1 VPELQEAAPTSF
13 NLSELR
19 LLRGP
24 RGHQNGIAAKIAF
37 LFPGQGSQQPG
48 MGAEMLTDPEVEEL
62 CDKCSTAGGVD
73 LRHLLV
79 NADDE
84 ELRLTQNAQP
94 ALCFVG
100 LGLTLL
106 LRRRGIEPA
115 AAAGHSVGE
124 YAALAASGAVG
135 AQQVI
140 KAVVERGKA
149 MAEAAP
155 AGTSSMAAVLG
166 LDSQAVEVALA
177 GMNDAW
183 PANYNTPTQ
192 TVIAGTISGLEAATK
207 RLQAA
212 GAKRVVPL
220 NVSAAFHT
228 PLMAP
233 AAERLRA
240 ALDKIEWRTPR
251 VPVIAN
257 LTGRPHQGGE
267 RIPQVMEMQLRSP
280 VRWAACIQMLVE
292 LGCDTFFEVGPKR
305 ALTGMMREL
314 APQAKTG
321 AVGTPTA
328 VEEVGIDG

>member
-1 VPELQEAAPTSF
+1 MGTEL
-13 NLSELR
+13 
-19 LLRGP
+19 
-24 RGHQNGIAAKIAF
+24 
-37 LFPGQGSQQPG
+37 
-48 MGAEMLTDPEVEEL
+48 LTDPEVSAL
-62 CDKCSTAGGVD
+62 CDRCASAAGVD
-73 LRHLLV
+73 LRRLLTT
-79 NADDE
+79 ADDD

-100 LGLTLL
+100 IGLTML

-115 AAAGHSVGE
+115 ATAGHSVGE

-135 AQQVI
+135 APEVI

-166 LDSQAVEVALA
+166 LDAQAVEVALA

-192 TVIAGTISGLEAATK
+192 TVIAGTTTGLEVATQ
-207 RLQAA
+207 RLQVA
-212 GAKRVVPL
+212 GAKRVIPL

-240 ALDKIEWRTPR
+240 ALDRIEWRSPR
-251 VPVIAN
+251 VPVMAN
-257 LTGRPHQGGE
+257 LTGRPHLGGD
-267 RIPQVMEMQLRSP
+267 RIPHVMEMQLRSP
-280 VRWAACIQMLVE
+280 VRWAACVGSLVE
-292 LGCDTFFEVGPKR
+292 MGCDAFIEVGPKR

-314 APQAKTG
+314 APGRIAT
-321 AVGTPTA
+321 AAGTPAAVAEVALTA
-328 VEEVGIDG
+328 

>member
-1 VPELQEAAPTSF
+1 MPELRTLRSGGGSRSHQ
-13 NLSELR
+13 SE
-19 LLRGP
+19 
-24 RGHQNGIAAKIAF
+24 GIAAEVVF

-48 MGAEMLTDPEVEEL
+48 MGVELLQDSEVSEL
-62 CDKCSTAGGVD
+62 CDECGSAAGID
-73 LRHLLV
+73 LPRLLTT
-79 NADDE
+79 ADDD

-94 ALCFVG
+94 ALCFAG
-100 LGLTLL
+100 LALTLL
-106 LRRRGIEPA
+106 LRRRGIQPV

-124 YAALAASGAVG
+124 YAALAAAGSLTAP
-135 AQQVI
+135 QVI

-166 LDSQAVEVALA
+166 LDAQAIEVALA

-192 TVIAGTISGLEAATK
+192 TVIAGTTTGLEVATQ
-207 RLQAA
+207 RLQLA
-212 GAKRVVPL
+212 GAKRVIPL

-240 ALDKIEWRTPR
+240 ALDRIEWRAPR
-251 VPVIAN
+251 IPVMAN
-257 LTGRPHQGGE
+257 LTGRPHQGGD
-267 RIPQVMEMQLRSP
+267 RIPHVMEMQLRSP
-280 VRWAACIQMLVE
+280 VRWAACVASLVE
-292 LGCDTFFEVGPKR
+292 MGCDSFLEVGPKR

-314 APQAKTG
+314 APGRTAV
-321 AVGTPTA
+321 AVGTPALIQELAITA
-328 VEEVGIDG
+328 

>member
-1 VPELQEAAPTSF
+1 MPELRTLRSGRGSRSHQ
-13 NLSELR
+13 SE
-19 LLRGP
+19 
-24 RGHQNGIAAKIAF
+24 GIAAEVAF

-48 MGAEMLTDPEVEEL
+48 MGVELLQDSEVSEL
-62 CDKCSTAGGVD
+62 CDECGSAAGID
-73 LRHLLV
+73 LPRLLAT
-79 NADDE
+79 ADDD

-94 ALCFVG
+94 ALCFAG
-100 LGLTLL
+100 LALTLL
-106 LRRRGIEPA
+106 LRRRGIQPV

-124 YAALAASGAVG
+124 YAALAAAGSLTAP
-135 AQQVI
+135 QVI

-166 LDSQAVEVALA
+166 LDAQAIEVALA

-192 TVIAGTISGLEAATK
+192 TVIAGTTTGLEVATQ
-207 RLQAA
+207 RLQLA
-212 GAKRVVPL
+212 GAKRVIPL

-240 ALDKIEWRTPR
+240 ALDRIEWRAPR
-251 VPVIAN
+251 IPVMAN
-257 LTGRPHQGGE
+257 LTGRPHQGGD
-267 RIPQVMEMQLRSP
+267 RIPHVMEMQLRSP
-280 VRWAACIQMLVE
+280 VRWAACVASLVE
-292 LGCDTFFEVGPKR
+292 LGCDAFLEVGPKR

-314 APQAKTG
+314 APGRTAV
-321 AVGTPTA
+321 AVGTPALIQELAITA
-328 VEEVGIDG
+328 

>member
-1 VPELQEAAPTSF
+1 MS
-13 NLSELR
+13 S
-19 LLRGP
+19 RGP
-24 RGHQNGIAAKIAF
+24 LKKAPQVAF

-48 MGAEMLTDPEVEEL
+48 MGAELLEDEDISAL
-62 CDKCSTAGGVD
+62 CDKCDSFADVD
-73 LRHLLV
+73 LRRLLTT
-79 NADDE
+79 ATDD

-100 LGLTLL
+100 IALTLL
-106 LRRRGIEPA
+106 LRRKGIEPV

-124 YAALAASGAVG
+124 YAALAAGGSIA
-135 AQQVI
+135 APHVI

-166 LDSQAVEVALA
+166 LPAQAIEVALA

-192 TVIAGTISGLEAATK
+192 TVIAGTMTGLEVATQ
-207 RLQAA
+207 RLQVA
-212 GAKRVVPL
+212 GAKRVIPL

-240 ALDKIEWRTPR
+240 ALDRAEWRAPR
-251 VPVIAN
+251 IPVMAN
-257 LTGRPHQGGE
+257 LTGRPHQGGD
-267 RIPQVMEMQLRSP
+267 RIPHVLEMQLRSP
-280 VRWAACIQMLVE
+280 VRWAACVDSLVE
-292 LGCDTFFEVGPKR
+292 MDCDTFLEVGPKR
-305 ALTGMMREL
+305 ALVGMMREL
-314 APQAKTG
+314 APGRAASAVSTPQAVRELVIT
-321 AVGTPTA
+321 T
-328 VEEVGIDG
+328 

>member
-1 VPELQEAAPTSF
+1 MT
-13 NLSELR
+13 
-19 LLRGP
+19 
-24 RGHQNGIAAKIAF
+24 KIAF
-37 LFPGQGSQQPG
+37 LFPGQGSQHAG
-48 MGAEMLTDPEVEEL
+48 MGAELLTDREVAEL
-62 CDKCSTAGGVD
+62 CEKCSRASGAD
-73 LRHLLV
+73 LRRLLTS
-79 NADDE
+79 ADDD

-100 LGLTLL
+100 VALTLL
-106 LRRRGIEPA
+106 LRRRGVEPA

-124 YAALAASGAVG
+124 YAALAAGGA
-135 AQQVI
+135 ATAPHVI

-192 TVIAGTISGLEAATK
+192 TVIAGTMAGLEAATK

-212 GAKRVVPL
+212 GAKRVIPL

-240 ALDKIEWRTPR
+240 ALDRIEWRAQR
-251 VPVIAN
+251 IPVMAN

-267 RIPQVMEMQLRSP
+267 RIAQVMEMQLRSP
-280 VRWAACIQMLVE
+280 VRWAACVQGLVD
-292 LGCDTFFEVGPKR
+292 LGCDTFVEVGPKR

-314 APQAKTG
+314 APGSTVT
-321 AVGTPTA
+321 AVGTPA
-328 VEEVGIDG
+328 ACEELPIPA

>member
-1 VPELQEAAPTSF
+1 MGVEL
-13 NLSELR
+13 
-19 LLRGP
+19 
-24 RGHQNGIAAKIAF
+24 
-37 LFPGQGSQQPG
+37 
-48 MGAEMLTDPEVEEL
+48 LTDPEVADL
-62 CDKCSTAGGVD
+62 CDRCSAGAGVD
-73 LRHLLV
+73 LRHLLS
-79 NADDE
+79 NADDD

-124 YAALAASGAVG
+124 YAALAASGAVD
-135 AQQVI
+135 ATHVM
-140 KAVVERGKA
+140 KAVVERGRA

-155 AGTSSMAAVLG
+155 VGTGSMAAVLG
-166 LDSQAVEVALA
+166 LDAPAVEVALA

-192 TVIAGTISGLEAATK
+192 TVIAGTTAGLEAATR

-212 GAKRVVPL
+212 GAKRVVAL

-240 ALDKIEWRTPR
+240 ALEHIEWRSPR
-251 VPVIAN
+251 MPVMAN
-257 LTGRPHQGGE
+257 LTGRPHLGGE

-280 VRWAACIQMLVE
+280 VRWADCVRMLVE
-292 LGCDTFFEVGPKR
+292 LGCDTFIEVGPKR

-314 APQAKTG
+314 APGVA
-321 AVGTPTA
+321 ASAAGTPTA
-328 VEEVGIDG
+328 VQEVAQPA

>member
-1 VPELQEAAPTSF
+1 MAP
-13 NLSELR
+13 R
-19 LLRGP
+19 V
-24 RGHQNGIAAKIAF
+24 AF

-48 MGAEMLTDPEVEEL
+48 MGTELLEDEEL
-62 CDKCSTAGGVD
+62 SALCDRCESFADIELGRLLTTAG
-73 LRHLLV
+73 
-79 NADDE
+79 DD

-100 LGLTLL
+100 VALTTL

-124 YAALAASGAVG
+124 YAALAAGGAID
-135 AQQVI
+135 APHVI
-140 KAVVERGKA
+140 KAVVERGRA

-155 AGTSSMAAVLG
+155 AGTGSMSAVLG
-166 LDSQAVEVALA
+166 LDAQAVEVALA

-192 TVIAGTISGLEAATK
+192 TVIAGTITGLEVATQ
-207 RLQAA
+207 RLQVA
-212 GAKRVVPL
+212 GAKRVIPL

-240 ALDKIEWRTPR
+240 ALDRVEWRAPR
-251 VPVIAN
+251 IPVMAN
-257 LTGRPHQGGE
+257 LTGRHHQGGD
-267 RIPQVMEMQLRSP
+267 RIPHVLEMQLRSP
-280 VRWAACIQMLVE
+280 VRWSACIGSLVE
-292 LGCDTFFEVGPKR
+292 LGCDTFIEVGPKR

-314 APQAKTG
+314 APGRAAS
-321 AVGTPTA
+321 AVGAPQA
-328 VEEVGIDG
+328 VQELAV